1 MRLIRQSIGRHQPV
15 FNDDSVEGAAGVK
28 RVVGPD
34 GLAGAIIISAPGQAP
49 GCVEEEMLG
58 VIRRLLAPV
67 TVILFTCSA
76 VAALQESRGTDPAMD
91 LAGFVN
97 GERLAQQLPGLAAVI
112 VRSDGPPRIYAS
124 GERRIGKGDLMTP
137 ADRMHLG
144 SLTKA
149 ITATLI
155 GALAEKQLMT
165 LETTIGQTFP
175 ELSAK
180 IQPAYRNVTVRQLLS
195 HAAGLPPYGTTG
207 SLRWLLTL
215 KGTPTEQRYAFVE
228 RVLTEP
234 PRFAP
239 GTRHEYSNAGAAI
252 AGAMAEKISGSPY
265 RELVQQLVFA
275 PLGGRAAFGNPG
287 LAAEPQPWGHLRTM
301 PGTVTEVIPAYP
313 VYTTPLAIEPAGDA
327 SPSMLD
333 YGRFLQLHLR
343 GLRGRDDAL
352 KATTIQDLHRRVALG
367 WTVLP
372 RDRVESHEHF
382 GSSGA
387 YVAYATIQPSRDIA
401 VGVFTNIGGGQDL
414 RDAVARIALRMATR
428 VATGEKFD

>member
-1 MRLIRQSIGRHQPV
+1 V
-15 FNDDSVEGAAGVK
+15 
-28 RVVGPD
+28 
-34 GLAGAIIISAPGQAP
+34 LA
-49 GCVEEEMLG
+49 
-58 VIRRLLAPV
+58 VILRLLAAV
-67 TVILFTCSA
+67 TVMLFTCSA
-76 VAALQESRGTDPAMD
+76 VAALQEQRGTDPSPD
-91 LAGFVN
+91 LDRFVN
-97 GERLAQQLPGLAAVI
+97 GERLAQQLPGLAAVV
-112 VRSDGPPRIYAS
+112 VRSDGPPRVYVS
-124 GERRIGKGDLMTP
+124 GERRIGKGDLITP

-155 GALAEKQLMT
+155 GALVEKQLMT

-215 KGTPTEQRYAFVE
+215 KGTPTEQRDAFVE

-234 PRFAP
+234 PRFEP
-239 GTRHEYSNAGAAI
+239 GISHEYSNAGAAI
-252 AGAMAEKISGSPY
+252 AGAMAERIGGSPY
-265 RELVQQLVFA
+265 RELVQQLIFA
-275 PLGGRAAFGNPG
+275 RLGGHAAFGNPG
-287 LAAEPQPWGHLRTM
+287 LAAEPQPWGHIRTIA
-301 PGTVTEVIPAYP
+301 GTVMEVTPAYA

-327 SPSMLD
+327 SPSMPD

-352 KATTIQDLHRRVALG
+352 KYTTIQDLHRRVALG

-372 RDRVESHEHF
+372 RDGVESHEHF

-401 VGVFTNIGGGQDL
+401 IAVFTNIGGDQGL
-414 RDAVARIALRMATR
+414 RDAVARVALRIATR
-428 VATGEKFD
+428 VATARKSD